1 LTDRL
6 VIIKMSPRTPEQIES
21 IRSKSR
27 KQILDASFQLMAENG
42 YESTTIAEI
51 ARKANISKGLVYN
64 YFESKESILR
74 SLVEGA
80 FQEGD
85 QLMGEIMQGDARQSL
100 RNLLNWFFRE
110 LRERPDFWKLISS
123 LSLKVERFEFIQTI
137 LTTKMNEYVRFL
149 TGLLT
154 EMGIEHPEEEA
165 RVIAALMD
173 GIGFHY
179 VIVKKAYPLDT
190 MEHYLIDKYCKK

>member
-1 LTDRL
+1 
-6 VIIKMSPRTPEQIES
+6 MSPRTPEQLES

-27 KQILDASFQLMAENG
+27 KRILDASFQLMAENG

-85 QLMGEIMQGDARQSL
+85 QLMGEIMQGNARQSL

-123 LSLKVERFEFIQTI
+123 LSLKVDRFEFIQTI

-154 EMGIEHPEEEA
+154 EIGIEHPEEEA

-173 GIGFHY
+173 GIGFQY